1 MKHYLIA
8 LFFLCFIGLASAQT
22 PDLKTGI
29 SFKALLVDYQ
39 TFNINDGDI
48 SNFRNYHQGFEVG
61 FHKTLGSNL
70 NLNIPLKVG
79 IVQDE
84 DDVLHS
90 HKTLVGLDAKLNY
103 QFYKPE
109 SKVIPYLLAGAGYT
123 VESHEGEANLQIPV
137 GIGVNFKMADNAYI
151 NWQSEF
157 RKSLSDDRDNFHHG
171 LGFVYLFGKK
181 DTTMMD
187 KKMDDPLDSDG
198 DGLADYVD
206 LCPQSPGPIDLNGCP
221 DADGDMVA
229 DFEDECPQQAGTKE
243 MKGCPDT
250 DGDGISD
257 KDDECPNMAGMASN
271 NGCPDGDTDN
281 DGVPNAIDNCPNIPG
296 TADNRGCPSVDGDGD
311 GVPDDQDKCPNS
323 KGTLAT
329 DGCPDSDGDGV
340 PDFEDKCPSRSGLAV
355 YGGCPDSD
363 GDGIDDS
370 RDKCPQVAGPVDS
383 QGCPGIT
390 AQDRQTLDLAMRAVQ
405 FDTGRSTLKSESF
418 PVLNQIADIMKK
430 YPNYNLTVNGHTD
443 NTGGAGANLSLS
455 ERRAKACHDYIKTR
469 GVSADRMNYAGYGE
483 TKPISDNNTLRGRAL
498 NRRVEFQV
506 TLN

>member
-1 MKHYLIA
+1 MKQYLVA
-8 LFFLCFIGLASAQT
+8 MFFLCFMAVANAQT

-39 TFNINDGDI
+39 TFNLTDGDI
-48 SNFRNYHQGFEVG
+48 TDFTAYHQGFELG
-61 FHKTLGSNL
+61 FHKTLGNNL

-84 DDVLHS
+84 DDVIES
-90 HKTLVGLDAKLNY
+90 HKTFIGLDAKVNY
-103 QFYKPE
+103 QFYKPDR
-109 SKVIPYLLAGAGYT
+109 KVIPYLLAGVGYSAET
-123 VESHEGEANLQIPV
+123 HEGEGNLQIPV
-137 GIGVNFKMADNAYI
+137 GFGLNFKMADRAYI
-151 NWQSEF
+151 NFQSEF
-157 RKSLSDDRDNFHHG
+157 RKSLSDDRDNLHHG

-181 DTTMMD
+181 DTSTIKKEMM
-187 KKMDDPLDSDG
+187 DPLDSDG
-198 DGLADYVD
+198 DGLVDDVD
-206 LCPQSPGPIDLNGCP
+206 LCPQSAGPKELNGCP

-243 MKGCPDT
+243 MNGCPDT

-257 KDDECPNMAGMASN
+257 KDDECPNMAGTNSN

-296 TADNRGCPSVDGDGD
+296 TADNRGCPGVDADGD
-311 GVPDDQDKCPNS
+311 GVPDDQDRCPNS

-340 PDFEDKCPSRSGLAV
+340 PDFEDKCPTSSGLKV
-355 YGGCPDSD
+355 YNGCPDTD
-363 GDGIDDS
+363 GDGLDDS
-370 RDKCPQVAGPVDS
+370 RDKCPTVAGPVDS
-383 QGCPGIT
+383 QGCPGLS

-405 FDTGRSTLKSESF
+405 FDTGRSTIKSESF
-418 PVLNQIADIMKK
+418 KILNQIAEIMKK

-443 NTGGAGANLSLS
+443 SSGGAGANLSLS

-469 GVSADRMNYAGYGE
+469 GISAERMNYAGYGE
-483 TKPISDNNTLRGRAL
+483 TKPIADNNTLRGKAL

-506 TLN
+506 TLR